1 MFCSVLSMGISGIQ
15 GYMVT
20 VEVDCQRGMPRFEL
34 VGLPDAA
41 VKEARD
47 RVRSAARN
55 LGLDWPEAQ
64 VLVNLAPADTRKTG
78 PLYDLPILLGLF
90 IASGGQQMD
99 LDRCA
104 FIGEL
109 SLDGGLR
116 PVNGALSMIL
126 AARQAGVEKVFL
138 PLENGGEGSTIPG
151 IQVIPVS
158 SAKEIL
164 EHFLQGKAL
173 STAQDLS
180 FSPPPLP
187 SSPLPPPCMSLW
199 V

>member
-64 VLVNLAPADTRKTG
+64 VLVNLAPIPAK
-78 PLYDLPILLGLF
+78 PAP
-90 IASGGQQMD
+90 
-99 LDRCA
+99 
-104 FIGEL
+104 
-109 SLDGGLR
+109 
-116 PVNGALSMIL
+116 
-126 AARQAGVEKVFL
+126 
-138 PLENGGEGSTIPG
+138 STIFP
-151 IQVIPVS
+151 S
-158 SAKEIL
+158 SWVC
-164 EHFLQGKAL
+164 
-173 STAQDLS
+173 S
-180 FSPPPLP
+180 SPPAGSRWTFPTAP
-187 SSPLPPPCMSLW
+187 SSGSFPWTVGCGR
-199 V
+199 